1 MKNYNTI
8 KFKFL
13 LKMKIMRKERSS
25 LENNNKGNK
34 IEKAII
40 KRINESALNN
50 NIKKIDNYRNKKMHL
65 YLNNDSNSYYSGRS
79 HYKGLSSQNIYN
91 HNLIQN
97 EKYNNIFLENNSYLL
112 KSNKTR
118 NKNENLNQDKKHDY
132 FTRKNTIEDISLKN
146 IFLSNLNNKRKKNKA
161 NKEIMNMSHQSCD
174 EEMSR
179 KFYLNGN
186 YKKIY
191 LKRLN
196 NIFPRNNSQIYEKN
210 NLKYNNSIY
219 CSSKNNSNNNSK
231 QYFKS
236 YNNGYLT
243 TKEKSNCENTYSN
256 INNNSNTI
264 NTTKNNDTPI
274 ITNFSGRNNKYTYKK
289 VNLSLSNQQRKK
301 YIIESYENKTI
312 NNNSS
317 RNIQNFKGDNLLEKK
332 RNGFKIYKK
341 HYASKS
347 QENINENSSKYNHLF
362 NKKIISIMKQMDYY
376 DFYKNKIKLIIQIQ
390 KWWKDMLFHMY
401 IEKKI
406 VLIQKFYRNY
416 LKKRNNSI
424 KIKLEYIYNLNK
436 IILIQNYWKKYL
448 KIRQNKLFD
457 NNCENLLPKSIP
469 FKLDNFDINDSTE
482 PNIIIKNAEIIKNN
496 NIYLKKNV
504 YKIKSERI
512 KNNTVSNFYEP
523 KRNKLMVKQEIVL
536 FIISNKKEELSPLE
550 LQRRINNIK
559 INDLEKKDNNK
570 FKFCKNISFEILN
583 DTHKNINNIFHPPI
597 KTNLFIEKEFKK
609 NKETIHKKMIISPN
623 NYYIS
628 KKRLN
633 KKPIIKLI
641 LIQKILKKYLIS
653 KKIKYIKKS
662 HLPIYYVNKIRKSMN
677 LLNDSSHNKIE
688 NFSFK
693 GSYLFANSNSHRD
706 KTSEIDISN
715 SKSEKTNSF
724 NDKDRQKYNLNYINS
739 LFSFENSGNKI
750 NNKDSFQT
758 LLLKD
763 KLKNIFNR
771 YISFNLK
778 LKMNAIFKVIR
789 NIKFIISIK
798 KYIINRNNNK
808 IFNTFKYQLL
818 NAKNKKNKNDIFD
831 DDDII
836 NIINRKRIIKNK
848 PTSNFLIINQKK
860 SNKKI
865 FSPKEYYIND
875 EEGLAK
881 YILNYFYNEKKFT
894 NININL
900 IKERLSKSPLIYRTQ
915 SNIKNYIE
923 DLHKDILEN
932 KICHNCF
939 CKFEENCDID
949 CSCHKEVNHKIN
961 KQKGGISIYRQKI
974 NKIIKDN
981 KRGVKTVQ
989 NNNEIENCNNLL
1001 LFNCLNKNDLENG
1014 FNEFNNIN
1022 STINRYDTDSI
1033 NQ

>member
-1 MKNYNTI
+1 
-8 KFKFL
+8 
-13 LKMKIMRKERSS
+13 MRKERSN
-25 LENNNKGNK
+25 LENTKTGNK
-34 IEKAII
+34 IGKAII
-40 KRINESALNN
+40 KRINESALNK
-50 NIKKIDNYRNKKMHL
+50 NIKKIENYRNKKMNL
-65 YLNNDSNSYYSGRS
+65 YLNSDCNSYYSGRS

-91 HNLIQN
+91 PNLIEN
-97 EKYNNIFLENNSYLL
+97 EKYNNIFLEKNSYLL
-112 KSNKTR
+112 HTDKTR
-118 NKNENLNQDKKHDY
+118 NKNENFNHNKKQDS
-132 FTRKNTIEDISLKN
+132 FTRNNTFEDINFKN
-146 IFLSNLNNKRKKNKA
+146 IFLSNLNNKRKKNKT

-196 NIFPRNNSQIYEKN
+196 KFLPKNNSQIYEKN
-210 NLKYNNSIY
+210 SLKYNNSIY
-219 CSSKNNSNNNSK
+219 CSSKNNSNNDSR
-231 QYFKS
+231 QYFQN

-243 TKEKSNCENTYSN
+243 TKEKTNCENTYSN
-256 INNNSNTI
+256 NNNSNTI

-274 ITNFSGRNNKYTYKK
+274 ITNFSCRNNKYTYKK

-312 NNNSS
+312 NNST

-347 QENINENSSKYNHLF
+347 QENIKENSSKYNHLF
-362 NKKIISIMKQMDYY
+362 NKKNIPILKKVDYHEY
-376 DFYKNKIKLIIQIQ
+376 YKNKLKFIVQIQ

-406 VLIQKFYRNY
+406 VLIQKFYRTY
-416 LKKRNNSI
+416 LTKRKNSL

-436 IILIQNYWKKYL
+436 ILLIQNYWKNFL
-448 KIRQNKLFD
+448 KLRKHIILE
-457 NNCENLLPKSIP
+457 NNCENLLPKAIP
-469 FKLDNFDINDSTE
+469 FKLDNFDINDNTD
-482 PNIIIKNAEIIKNN
+482 PNLDIKKEEIIKNDK
-496 NIYLKKNV
+496 IYWKKNV
-504 YKIKSERI
+504 YKKKNENI

-523 KRNKLMVKQEIVL
+523 KKNKLIVKQEIDL
-536 FIISNKKEELSPLE
+536 FIKSNNKERISALE
-550 LQRRINNIK
+550 LQRRINNIE
-559 INDLEKKDNNK
+559 INDLKIKDNHK
-570 FKFCKNISFEILN
+570 YKFCKNISFKIINCSHE
-583 DTHKNINNIFHPPI
+583 NINNIFHPPI
-597 KTNLFIEKEFKK
+597 KTNMFIEKKYK
-609 NKETIHKKMIISPN
+609 QNKENIYKKMTNSNN

-633 KKPIIKLI
+633 KKQIIKIKLI
-641 LIQKILKKYLIS
+641 QKLIKKYLLS
-653 KKIKYIKKS
+653 KKIKYLKKS
-662 HLPIYYVNKIRKSMN
+662 FLPICYVSKIRKSIN
-677 LLNDSSHNKIE
+677 FLNNSSHNKIE
-688 NFSFK
+688 TFSFK
-693 GSYLFANSNSHRD
+693 GSYFFANSNSNRD

-724 NDKDRQKYNLNYINS
+724 NDKDRQKYNHNYINN
-739 LFSFENSGNKI
+739 LFSLENSGNKI
-750 NNKDSFQT
+750 NNKESFQT

-778 LKMNAIFKVIR
+778 LKTNEVIEVIR
-789 NIKFIISIK
+789 NIKFIILIK
-798 KYIINRNNNK
+798 KYIINRINK
-808 IFNTFKYQLL
+808 KIINIFKYQIF
-818 NAKNKKNKNDIFD
+818 NAKYNNNKNDIFD

-848 PTSNFLIINQKK
+848 PNSNFIIINQKK
-860 SNKKI
+860 SNKI
-865 FSPKEYYIND
+865 IAPKEYYIND
-875 EEGLAK
+875 EEGLAN

-915 SNIKNYIE
+915 SNIKNYIN

-949 CSCHKEVNHKIN
+949 CPCHREVNPQIN
-961 KQKGGISIYRQKI
+961 KHKGGISIYRQKI

-981 KRGVKTVQ
+981 KRIIKTVK
-989 NNNEIENCNNLL
+989 NNDENENCNNFL

-1014 FNEFNNIN
+1014 FNEYNNNN